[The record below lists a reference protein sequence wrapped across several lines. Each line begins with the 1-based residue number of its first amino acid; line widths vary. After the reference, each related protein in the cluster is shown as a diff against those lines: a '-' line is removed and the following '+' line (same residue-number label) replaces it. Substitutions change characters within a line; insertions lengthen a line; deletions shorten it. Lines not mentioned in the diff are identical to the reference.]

1 MSRSSTLNTTGEH
14 MSEASAAQE
23 DGRMDTYGT
32 PNGGQLGEATPFTN
46 DIDGNRLP
54 ERKSLLKKIFA
65 LLAPQLFADERV
77 VYETQSRRPR
87 A

>member
-1 MSRSSTLNTTGEH
+1 

-54 ERKSLLKKIFA
+54 ERKSLLKRFLA
-65 LLAPQLFADERV
+65 AFAPQLFADEKI
-77 VYETQSRRPR
+77 VYQTQTQRSKP
-87 A
+87 